1 MSNMFKDALN
11 VMSGKDL
18 EENPKP
24 RRVKFSTK
32 KAEKAA
38 PEPKKKEE
46 REPAA
51 GENARFKAFAY
62 ACKGE
67 KLSEDIQKSLMTGEM
82 SDDLRDLLE
91 VLCDKPVVREMLL
104 AQGDVRP
111 VAPAPDKIELV
122 YKFIHEGEEEDCTDE
137 AKKLI
142 EMGKTVDELEA
153 FNLLLVVSKKN
164 TINGEIIG
172 DGDDADYAEIK
183 QQLEQ
188 KKDN

>member
-1 MSNMFKDALN
+1 MSNMLKDAFN

-67 KLSEDIQKSLMTGEM
+67 KLSEDVQKSLMTGEM

-122 YKFIHEGEEEDCTDE
+122 YK
-137 AKKLI
+137 
-142 EMGKTVDELEA
+142 KTNCNE
-153 FNLLLVVSKKN
+153 VSVRKSCS
-164 TINGEIIG
+164 
-172 DGDDADYAEIK
+172 DF
-183 QQLEQ
+183 
-188 KKDN
+188 